1 MSRGD
6 AMRAVIAAFI
16 ALFLALP
23 AAAEDAAPTYGLSLF
38 GDPLKYPTDFQHFD
52 YVNPDAPKGGSVR
65 FGDIGTFDNLT
76 PFILRGASF
85 VRYANSMM
93 KSDALFDS
101 LMTGSLDEPLAA
113 YGL

>member
-52 YVNPDAPKGGSVR
+52 YVNPDAPKGGSAR
-65 FGDIGTFDNLT
+65 FGDNGSSDNLDPSSLT
-76 PFILRGASF
+76 GASL
-85 VRYANSMM
+85 VRYANWMM
-93 KSDALFDS
+93 KWAARFYPPVP
-101 LMTGSLDEPLAA
+101 GSLDEPLAA